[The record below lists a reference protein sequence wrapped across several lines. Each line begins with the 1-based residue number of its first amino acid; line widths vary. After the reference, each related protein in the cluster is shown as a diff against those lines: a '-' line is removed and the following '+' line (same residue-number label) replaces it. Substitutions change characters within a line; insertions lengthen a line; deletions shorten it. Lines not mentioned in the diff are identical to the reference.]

1 MAWIRSDCDL
11 RLAKI
16 TLRAPGF
23 AELLEFSDTPH
34 LSFFL
39 GLFPFAL
46 PTVTE

>member
-1 MAWIRSDCDL
+1 MDWFRSDCDML
-11 RLAKI
+11 LAKI
-16 TLRAPGF
+16 ALRAPEF